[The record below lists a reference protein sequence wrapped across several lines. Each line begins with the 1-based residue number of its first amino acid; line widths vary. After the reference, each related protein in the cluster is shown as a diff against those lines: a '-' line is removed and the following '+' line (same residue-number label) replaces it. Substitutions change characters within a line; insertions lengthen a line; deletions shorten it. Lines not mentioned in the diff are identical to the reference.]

1 MRTDVKAFI
10 VSCCLHLLVG
20 GCVVSFAAFPI
31 KQQTPILVD
40 FTIEEEPHLDML
52 GRSGNPG
59 ASSLPAAPGHQSSR
73 HEQPLVVT
81 EPHETLQV
89 ARTEV
94 MSVAPETV
102 PVPAAFSKPHAGPVA
117 AVDTTSGGGTSA
129 SASALSGQGGK
140 GTTNGSGADIFGK
153 GSGSRGESAE
163 ALRERYLKK
172 HFGYI
177 RDLIN
182 GNLRYPGRAIRM
194 GWSGALKVEFVVR
207 ENGSIDVIRVVK
219 SSGVPLLDSDAVETV
234 RRSAPFP
241 KPPVSARLIIPV
253 EYVLE

>member
-1 MRTDVKAFI
+1 M
-10 VSCCLHLLVG
+10 
-20 GCVVSFAAFPI
+20 VSFAAFPI
-31 KQQTPILVD
+31 KQQAPILVD
-40 FTIEEEPHLDML
+40 LTIEQEPHPDML

-59 ASSLPAAPGHQSSR
+59 ASSLPAAPGPQSSR
-73 HEQPLVVT
+73 HEQPLVVA

-89 ARTEV
+89 APVAQAEA
-94 MSVAPETV
+94 MSVAATTA
-102 PVPAAFSKPHAGPVA
+102 PVPAAVSQPVAGPVA

-129 SASALSGQGGK
+129 SAYALAGQGGK

-182 GNLRYPGRAIRM
+182 GNLRYPGRARRM

-207 ENGSIDVIRVVK
+207 ENGSVDVIRVVK